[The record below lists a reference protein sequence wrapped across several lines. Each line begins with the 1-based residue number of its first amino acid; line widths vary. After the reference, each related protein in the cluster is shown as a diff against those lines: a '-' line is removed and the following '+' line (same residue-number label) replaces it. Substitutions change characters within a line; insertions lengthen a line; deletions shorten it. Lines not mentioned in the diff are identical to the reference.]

1 MKKRAYHH
9 VIAPDGQTLSQCIVE
24 FDPQGRA
31 VRWYT
36 FAHEEP
42 FVEWI
47 GGTLDL
53 RERHFCTDS

>member
-1 MKKRAYHH
+1 MKKRGYHH
-9 VIAPDGQTLSQCIVE
+9 VITPDGQILAQCIVE
-24 FDPQGRA
+24 FDLQGRA

-36 FAHEEP
+36 FTQEEP

-53 RERHFCTDS
+53 RDQ